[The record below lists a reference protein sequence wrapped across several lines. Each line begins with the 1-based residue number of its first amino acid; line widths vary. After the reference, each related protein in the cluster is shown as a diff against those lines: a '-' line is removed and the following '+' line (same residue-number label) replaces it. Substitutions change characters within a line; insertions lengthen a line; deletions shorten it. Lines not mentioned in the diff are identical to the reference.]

1 MKRLLR
7 LLTVFALVLGCLGWL
22 GVPQKA
28 MAASLTGVSLNSMPL
43 LAAETSE
50 VLRNKVD
57 DKLGQIGGK
66 IDLNNSNVRSFKQLP
81 GLYPTLATQI
91 ISNAPYQQV
100 EEVLNISGLSDSQK
114 DLLQAYLDNFTVT
127 KVESALVEGDD
138 RINNGIYR

>member
-43 LAAETSE
+43 LAAETAE
-50 VLRNKVD
+50 ALRNKVD
-57 DKLGQIGGK
+57 AKLGQIGYK
-66 IDLNNSNVRSFKQLP
+66 IDLNNSNVRFFKELP
-81 GLYPTLATQI
+81 GFYPTLATTI
-91 ISNAPYQQV
+91 ISNAPYKAV
-100 EEVLNISGLSDSQK
+100 EDVLNIAGLSDSQK
-114 DLLQAYLDNFTVT
+114 ELLQANIDNFTVT